1 MKVLCIGKSCI
12 EEILYFDG
20 FPKEGI
26 NCNSKGMIISPGGF
40 GVISSL
46 LLSKWGVN
54 TYLNSTIGNDTNGDM
69 IINTL
74 KENNV
79 NIENVFRDDETMVSH
94 ILVNKYNYSKTVI
107 SDSVVNSNKKFDIE
121 DIDIIL
127 MDASYYDVCQKICSK
142 FKKAIKVVYVRE
154 VSNDTIKMCKLS
166 DYIICSKGFAE
177 IASKK
182 RIDYNDP
189 DSLKEVV
196 NLLEEMYNSNVVIT
210 LGSKGCLYKVDDKIK
225 VMGSIKVNSIDTC
238 GVGEIF
244 SAAFTYGLS
253 ENLELEKCLKI
264 ATIASGL
271 STKVSGSVTSIPD
284 VREVHKI
291 YAKNK

>member
-1 MKVLCIGKSCI
+1 MKVLCMGKSCI

-26 NCNSKGMIISPGGF
+26 NCNSKGMVISPGGF

-54 TYLNSTIGNDTNGDM
+54 IYLNSAIGNDINGDI

-79 NIENVFRDDETMVSH
+79 NIENIFRDNETTVSH

-107 SDSVVNSNKKFDIE
+107 SDNIVNSNKKFDIE
-121 DIDIIL
+121 DVDIIL
-127 MDASYYDVCQKICSK
+127 MDASYYEVCQKICSK

-166 DYIICSKGFAE
+166 DYIICSKSFAE
-177 IASKK
+177 VASKK

-196 NLLEEMYNSNVVIT
+196 NLLEEMYNSKVVIT
-210 LGSKGCLYKVDDKIK
+210 LGSKGCLYKIEDKIK

-253 ENLELEKCLKI
+253 EYLELEKCLKI

>member
-54 TYLNSTIGNDTNGDM
+54 TYLNSTIGNDTNGDI

-74 KENNV
+74 KDNNV
-79 NIENVFRDDETMVSH
+79 NIENVFRDNETVVSH
-94 ILVNKYNYSKTVI
+94 ILVNKYNYSKTLI

-142 FKKAIKVVYVRE
+142 LKKAIKVVYVRE

-177 IASKK
+177 VASKK
-182 RIDYNDP
+182 RIDYNVP

-196 NLLEEMYNSNVVIT
+196 NLLEEMYNSKVVIT
-210 LGSKGCLYKVDDKIK
+210 LGSKGCLYKIKDKIK

>member
-54 TYLNSTIGNDTNGDM
+54 TYLNSTIGNDTNGDI

-74 KENNV
+74 KDNNV
-79 NIENVFRDDETMVSH
+79 NIENVFRDNETVVSH
-94 ILVNKYNYSKTVI
+94 ILVNKYNYSKTLI

-142 FKKAIKVVYVRE
+142 FKKAIKVAYVRE
-154 VSNDTIKMCKLS
+154 VSND
-166 DYIICSKGFAE
+166 
-177 IASKK
+177 
-182 RIDYNDP
+182 
-189 DSLKEVV
+189 V
-196 NLLEEMYNSNVVIT
+196 
-210 LGSKGCLYKVDDKIK
+210 
-225 VMGSIKVNSIDTC
+225 
-238 GVGEIF
+238 
-244 SAAFTYGLS
+244 
-253 ENLELEKCLKI
+253 
-264 ATIASGL
+264 
-271 STKVSGSVTSIPD
+271 
-284 VREVHKI
+284 
-291 YAKNK
+291 

>member
-1 MKVLCIGKSCI
+1 
-12 EEILYFDG
+12 
-20 FPKEGI
+20 
-26 NCNSKGMIISPGGF
+26 
-40 GVISSL
+40 
-46 LLSKWGVN
+46 
-54 TYLNSTIGNDTNGDM
+54 
-69 IINTL
+69 
-74 KENNV
+74 
-79 NIENVFRDDETMVSH
+79 
-94 ILVNKYNYSKTVI
+94 
-107 SDSVVNSNKKFDIE
+107 
-121 DIDIIL
+121 

-142 FKKAIKVVYVRE
+142 FKKVIKVVYVRE
-154 VSNDTIKMCKLS
+154 VSNDTIMMCKLS

-177 IASKK
+177 VASKK

-210 LGSKGCLYKVDDKIK
+210 LGSKGCLYKIDDKIK

-253 ENLELEKCLKI
+253 ENLEIEKCLKI

-271 STKVSGSVTSIPD
+271 STKVSGSVPSIPD

>member
-1 MKVLCIGKSCI
+1 
-12 EEILYFDG
+12 
-20 FPKEGI
+20 
-26 NCNSKGMIISPGGF
+26 
-40 GVISSL
+40 
-46 LLSKWGVN
+46 
-54 TYLNSTIGNDTNGDM
+54 
-69 IINTL
+69 
-74 KENNV
+74 
-79 NIENVFRDDETMVSH
+79 
-94 ILVNKYNYSKTVI
+94 
-107 SDSVVNSNKKFDIE
+107 
-121 DIDIIL
+121 

-142 FKKAIKVVYVRE
+142 LKKAIKVVYVRE

-177 IASKK
+177 VASKK
-182 RIDYNDP
+182 RIDYNVP

-196 NLLEEMYNSNVVIT
+196 NLLEEMYNSKVVIT
-210 LGSKGCLYKVDDKIK
+210 LGSKGCLYKIEDKIK